1 LTYRKKALSIVGAQA
16 QGCTW
21 YAYFQGLLHCPLPNF
36 IQNSPVMERL
46 WSVGV
51 NRFKSIDNLGEP
63 IGYYEDVKKK
73 VTLINSIFKLL
84 FQVWNEGTSGTEGG
98 LRLYLREIIPLLT
111 TAIESPQWRMKALA
125 ARAMATVASKLGE
138 SLPRLDK
145 KTLLAFLINAL
156 GGRTWNGKESVLL
169 AVRELVSAAN
179 NGIKDILT
187 NDENLKEELLVDQVL
202 RKLRKLYN

>member
-1 LTYRKKALSIVGAQA
+1 
-16 QGCTW
+16 
-21 YAYFQGLLHCPLPNF
+21 
-36 IQNSPVMERL
+36 MERL

-51 NRFKSIDNLGEP
+51 NRFKSIDNLEEP
-63 IGYYEDVKKK
+63 IGCYEDVKKK